1 MNKREIARQFYIDTV
16 IYDPDLSSKAAKA
29 LSADMIEVSPEQCFD
44 MDVVFDRHVYQNVD
58 FYSFPLTKESP
69 QPKGHSP
76 KSNQEKL
83 KQRMYDI
90 LSEQLDCV
98 KQALSDLNVKFASTA
113 IIGDE
118 CDPHTVIIT
127 LYHHEDDENQ
137 KDATKKKQPVFST
150 NSIMPDRPALTERFA
165 KFMAEYLI
173 DKIHEDNIKE
183 YRKSQHTP
191 NFVPAE
197 KVVDVIAR
205 TLCADNLD
213 AIPVI
218 KQRIYK
224 TANITED
231 WPLQIVS
238 KTPATIENPVQPDTD
253 IDCPEFMI
261 FKQEMDGNWTLENT
275 ESLKSAQMELTKKGF
290 NLKRT
295 QAIVVLHNL
304 NPVPYKIFQ
313 ETEEGL
319 VELSPDEARGQK
331 KLHISWCKKA
341 NKI

>member
-1 MNKREIARQFYIDTV
+1 MSKREIARQFSVDTV
-16 IYDPDLSSKAAKA
+16 IYDPDLPAKVAKA
-29 LSADMIEVSPEQCFD
+29 LSDNMVEVSPEQYFD
-44 MDVVFDRHVYQNVD
+44 MDIVFDRHVYRNTA

-69 QPKGHSP
+69 QPKGHRP
-76 KSNQEKL
+76 KSKEEQL

-90 LSEQLDCV
+90 LSEQLDRV
-98 KQALSDLNVKFASTA
+98 KQALSGLNVKFASTA

-118 CDPHTVIIT
+118 CDSHTVIIT
-127 LYHHEDDENQ
+127 LYYHEENEKQ
-137 KDATKKKQPVFST
+137 KDTKKKKQPVFST
-150 NSIMPDRPALTERFA
+150 NSIMPDRPALAERIA
-165 KFMAEYLI
+165 KFMTEYFI
-173 DKIHEDNIKE
+173 DKMYEDNIKE

-197 KVVDVIAR
+197 KVFDVIAR
-205 TLCADNLD
+205 TICADNLG
-213 AIPVI
+213 AIPEI
-218 KQRIYK
+218 KQRIYR

-231 WPLQIVS
+231 WPLRIES
-238 KTPATIENPVQPDTD
+238 KTPATIENPVKPDTD

-261 FKQEMDGNWTLENT
+261 YKQATDGSWSLENT
-275 ESLKSAQMELTKKGF
+275 ENLKTAQMALTKKGF

-304 NPVPYKIFQ
+304 CPVPYKIFQ

-331 KLHISWCKKA
+331 KLHISWCKKV
-341 NKI
+341 K